1 MSDIPEAT
9 SSAYSELG
17 PAIPSSRDIVPSSMK
32 RPDNRLLKAVM
43 ELGLRYRPLGAADQ
57 EAHTAQV
64 ALLAKDLAGVDPDKL
79 TRAAQEYARTER
91 FMPKACDLLA
101 IINRAKSNNADSED
115 NLKRLAAKYNCA
127 EWMRDDLQ
135 WVVVGTELKL
145 ERR

>member
-1 MSDIPEAT
+1 
-9 SSAYSELG
+9 
-17 PAIPSSRDIVPSSMK
+17 
-32 RPDNRLLKAVM
+32 M

-101 IINRAKSNNADSED
+101 IIQKGAHGSFDPEA
-115 NLKRLAAKYNCA
+115 LAAKGNAHLDQIGRYDVR
-127 EWMRDDLQ
+127 WR
-135 WVVVGTELKL
+135 VVNGQPEIGWAQ
-145 ERR
+145 